1 MLRPYAL
8 CPHVPG
14 GRFQR
19 TWRYSGSLVIN
30 SLTRKTTRHP
40 LLHFFLFVLI
50 VFSLIFASTPEV
62 RAAEVTLAWDP
73 NPEPSV
79 QGYRVYFGK
88 ASGFYTNVLDVGN
101 RTDCV
106 IPGLDAGT
114 TYFFACTAYS
124 ATGDESNFSGE
135 IVYATDGSSSD
146 SSGSSGSWAAAR
158 CFIATAAY
166 GSALEPEVLTLRE
179 FRDRY
184 LLTNGPGQAFV
195 DWYYRVSPPAAGF
208 IAEHESLKTAV
219 RWGLTPVVFAVKYPT
234 AALAM
239 ILLIP
244 AVVIVR
250 KRRRKSV

>member
-1 MLRPYAL
+1 MCLGESN
-8 CPHVPG
+8 HS
-14 GRFQR
+14 
-19 TWRYSGSLVIN
+19 TWRYSGSLVTN
-30 SLTRKTTRHP
+30 SLIRKTTRHS
-40 LLHFFLFVLI
+40 LLHIFLLVLI

-62 RAAEVTLAWDP
+62 RAADVTLAWDP

-79 QGYRVYFGK
+79 QGYRVYYGK

-114 TYFFACTAYS
+114 TYFLACTAYS

-135 IVYATDGSSSD
+135 IVYATEGGSSGA
-146 SSGSSGSWAAAR
+146 SGSSGSGGSSR

-166 GSALEPEVLTLRE
+166 GSGLAPEVLTLRE

-195 DWYYRVSPPAAGF
+195 EWYYRVSPPAAAF

-219 RWGLTPVVFAVKYPT
+219 RLALTPIVGVVKYPA

-244 AVVIVR
+244 AVVFVR
-250 KRRRKSV
+250 KHAKIVQND

>member
-1 MLRPYAL
+1 M
-8 CPHVPG
+8 
-14 GRFQR
+14 
-19 TWRYSGSLVIN
+19 
-30 SLTRKTTRHP
+30 
-40 LLHFFLFVLI
+40 
-50 VFSLIFASTPEV
+50 

-135 IVYATDGSSSD
+135 IVYATDGGSSGSSD
-146 SSGSSGSWAAAR
+146 SSDSRVTAK

-166 GSALEPEVLTLRE
+166 GSGLAPEVLTLRE

-195 DWYYRVSPPAAGF
+195 EWYYRVSPPAAAF

-219 RWGLTPVVFAVKYPT
+219 RWGLTPVVCAVKYPSAT
-234 AALAM
+234 LAM

-244 AVVIVR
+244 AAVIVR
-250 KRRRKSV
+250 KRAKSVENS

>member
-1 MLRPYAL
+1 MCLGESN
-8 CPHVPG
+8 HS
-14 GRFQR
+14 
-19 TWRYSGSLVIN
+19 TWRYSGSLVRN
-30 SLTRKTTRHP
+30 SLVGKTTRHP
-40 LLHFFLFVLI
+40 RLHFFLFVLI

-101 RTDCV
+101 STDCV

-135 IVYATDGSSSD
+135 IVYATEGGSSVSSD
-146 SSGSSGSWAAAR
+146 SSDSRVAAK

-166 GSALEPEVLTLRE
+166 GSGLAPEVLELRE

-184 LLTNGPGQAFV
+184 LITNGPGLAFV
-195 DWYYRVSPPAAGF
+195 DWYYRVSPNAAAF
-208 IAEHESLKTAV
+208 IAEHESLRTAV
-219 RWGLTPVVFAVKYPT
+219 RWGLTPVVYAVKYPA

-244 AVVIVR
+244 AAVIVR
-250 KRRRKSV
+250 KRAKKCRVLSV

>member
-1 MLRPYAL
+1 MEVLR
-8 CPHVPG
+8 
-14 GRFQR
+14 
-19 TWRYSGSLVIN
+19 SLSTN
-30 SLTRKTTRHP
+30 SLTRQTARHS
-40 LLHFFLFVLI
+40 LFHFFLFVLI

-62 RAAEVTLAWDP
+62 RAADVTLAWDP

-79 QGYRVYFGK
+79 QGYRVYYGK

-114 TYFFACTAYS
+114 TYFLACTAYS

-135 IVYATDGSSSD
+135 IVYATEGASS
-146 SSGSSGSWAAAR
+146 SSGSGGSSR

-166 GSALEPEVLTLRE
+166 GSGLAPEVLTLRE

-195 DWYYRVSPPAAGF
+195 DWYYRVSPPVAAF

-219 RWGLTPVVFAVKYPT
+219 RWGLTPVVYAVKYPA

-250 KRRRKSV
+250 KHAKIVQNS

>member
-1 MLRPYAL
+1 
-8 CPHVPG
+8 
-14 GRFQR
+14 
-19 TWRYSGSLVIN
+19 
-30 SLTRKTTRHP
+30 
-40 LLHFFLFVLI
+40 
-50 VFSLIFASTPEV
+50 V

-79 QGYRVYFGK
+79 QGYRVYYGK

-106 IPGLDAGT
+106 IPGLEAGT
-114 TYFFACTAYS
+114 TYFLACTAYS

-135 IVYATDGSSSD
+135 IVYATGGSSS
-146 SSGSSGSWAAAR
+146 SSGSGGSSN

-166 GSALEPEVLTLRE
+166 GSWLAPEVLTLRE

-184 LLTNGPGQAFV
+184 LLTNGLGQAFV
-195 DWYYRVSPPAAGF
+195 DWYYRVSPPAAAY

-219 RWGLTPVVFAVKYPT
+219 RWALAPVVYGVKYPA

-244 AVVIVR
+244 AVVIVGN
-250 KRRRKSV
+250 RRSEKGKCLSD

>member
-1 MLRPYAL
+1 MCLGESN
-8 CPHVPG
+8 HS
-14 GRFQR
+14 

-30 SLTRKTTRHP
+30 SLTGKTTRHP
-40 LLHFFLFVLI
+40 RFHFILFVLI

-62 RAAEVTLAWDP
+62 RAADVTLAWDP

-79 QGYRVYFGK
+79 QGYRVYYGK

-114 TYFFACTAYS
+114 TYFLACTAYS

-135 IVYATDGSSSD
+135 IVYATEGGSSS
-146 SSGSSGSWAAAR
+146 SGSGGSAR

-166 GSALEPEVLTLRE
+166 GSWLAPEVLTLRE

-195 DWYYRVSPPAAGF
+195 DWYYRVSPPAAAF

-219 RWGLTPVVFAVKYPT
+219 RWGLTPVVLAVKYPA

-239 ILLIP
+239 ILLVP
-244 AVVIVR
+244 LVFVIR
-250 KRRRKSV
+250 KGARGR

>member
-1 MLRPYAL
+1 
-8 CPHVPG
+8 
-14 GRFQR
+14 
-19 TWRYSGSLVIN
+19 LVIN

-79 QGYRVYFGK
+79 LGYRVYFGK

-195 DWYYRVSPPAAGF
+195 DWYYRVSPPAAAF

-219 RWGLTPVVFAVKYPT
+219 RWGLTPAVYAVKYPT

-239 ILLIP
+239 ILFIS
-244 AVVIVR
+244 AAMIVR
-250 KRRRKSV
+250 KRRRRSV